1 MRSTM
6 LTQYEV
12 KSININGDNHAKL
25 YNLLNKSDEFYKIF
39 WKFENKQMSIF
50 SRTKIFYDAV
60 QMGCLKSVVTKII

>member
-39 WKFENKQMSIF
+39 
-50 SRTKIFYDAV
+50 
-60 QMGCLKSVVTKII
+60 